1 MDKSNRYSRSIH
13 TTRYYCS
20 LLFAFFVIYQTHAQQ
35 IHIKG
40 FIFSEDK
47 NEALAF
53 VNILQ
58 NPSGQ
63 RTHTNK
69 FGAFSILA
77 RASDTLEISMIGYQ
91 TKKILIKDFAIHPSD
106 TIVKIYLQARVYS
119 LNRFDVNRNKY
130 RNDSLAK
137 HFATILKTDSLLNNY
152 SKIKYWPK
160 STQFVVSPIGIG
172 CTGCITAIWFRYS
185 KRGQEITKTLRLI
198 DHYKVLQKIDEK
210 FNKDFIQK
218 ITGLEGVLLDVFMKH
233 CKLPDQFILDA
244 SEYDLGIATKNC
256 LVSFKQ

>member
-1 MDKSNRYSRSIH
+1 MRY
-13 TTRYYCS
+13 CFS
-20 LLFAFFVIYQTHAQQ
+20 LLFAFFLVYKTHAQQ

-63 RTHTNK
+63 RTYTNK
-69 FGAFSILA
+69 FGAFSIIA

-91 TKKILIKDFAIHPSD
+91 SKRILLKDFGIHQSD
-106 TIVKIYLQARVYS
+106 TILKIYLQAKVYS
-119 LNRFDVNRNKY
+119 LNRFEVNRNKY

-152 SKIKYWPK
+152 NKIRYWPR

-198 DHYKVLQKIDEK
+198 DHYKAQQKIDEK
-210 FNKDFIQK
+210 FSKDFIQK
-218 ITGLEGVLLDVFMKH
+218 ITGLDGELLEVFMKH
-233 CKLPDQFILDA
+233 CKLPDTFILDA

-256 LVSFKQ
+256 LISFKQ